1 MFLILILVLSF
12 SGCKSSK
19 VIEDN
24 SSTNSISEYSEMLI
38 NTNLLSSVS
47 IHNVYDQE
55 LVKIPVKEDWAFL
68 GEYIKTGSLPKEEN
82 HKLTAYPDTHIIH
95 LNIST
100 DYEEIAFEKVYLF
113 ADGSIAKEEMS
124 GDMGVIHITYDIYKA
139 EEKYTLTGEK
149 LNALLEKY
157 KKVY

>member
-68 GEYIKTGSLPKEEN
+68 GEYIKTGSLPMGNKGTV
-82 HKLTAYPDTHIIH
+82 L
-95 LNIST
+95 LSL
-100 DYEEIAFEKVYLF
+100 IANKIYLR
-113 ADGSIAKEEMS
+113 
-124 GDMGVIHITYDIYKA
+124 T
-139 EEKYTLTGEK
+139 
-149 LNALLEKY
+149 
-157 KKVY
+157 